1 MLLLTQSRF
10 LYLFQARLFH
20 SYFSDSFFD
29 RFYKKMLP
37 LLVRLPTMRLSS
49 SASLR
54 VLKRTQSIAVNQRA
68 ANRQQQA
75 LIRGGVAL
83 VAIGG
88 AGYLLNKVKTKR
100 IYSSL
105 CNLFRF

>member
-1 MLLLTQSRF
+1 
-10 LYLFQARLFH
+10 
-20 SYFSDSFFD
+20 
-29 RFYKKMLP
+29 MLP

>member
-1 MLLLTQSRF
+1 
-10 LYLFQARLFH
+10 
-20 SYFSDSFFD
+20 
-29 RFYKKMLP
+29 MLP

-100 IYSSL
+100 IYSSVYAIYL
-105 CNLFRF
+105 GFE